1 MAGALEPHM
10 PEPPKTNEKAELITW
25 AVVVGLVVAF
35 FVAIPVALGLAV
47 WYPLRNRIH
56 RGEAAIFLAT
66 GLLGTVIAWRSVGG
80 PYVGWLFTLVTGNGN
95 RLDLPWV
102 SLLLWTLVT
111 VGALALLHRSPIAMR
126 VEAKVLRRSGE
137 ESVMPSEEERKRAKV
152 TAPPQMT
159 VSADSHSIR
168 NPSKFGTRAI
178 PIGTEI
184 SGKPYEL
191 HEEEF
196 KTHGV
201 VLGSTGA
208 GKTETIKTLI
218 GGLADI
224 GYAVIMVDLKE
235 DTAEG
240 GLREF
245 CDHYAA
251 AHAQPYQQIALSDP
265 NPTYWFN
272 PLYKMST
279 DEAINTIVSLQEFDD
294 GFWQAIN
301 RTMIGQICTLVSD
314 AHQVDPT
321 RFPPPDML
329 TIGRI
334 FRSSSLASATKEM
347 RAAVLASM
355 PARTKDD
362 FMALSSPSPDE
373 AKSASGLGA
382 RIVNTYESE
391 AGRSVLR
398 SGGDREVLDVTRP
411 GITYI
416 GLNTL
421 GLSELARVVSTSVLM
436 RVATYAGARTTGA
449 VKGAGESRIAVVID
463 EANFID
469 RIQIQNLLSRCRSAG
484 ISVWLCTQSPLD
496 WEEDWPKITSNV
508 NVGIIMLQ
516 GNEESAEL
524 CADFIGKRKMST
536 LLSQVRDGQVTESG
550 TMRES
555 VEHFVSAQEL
565 RNLRVGESVVTVT
578 RPEPRRTFV
587 RIFRRPASAQ
597 AGR

>member
-1 MAGALEPHM
+1 M
-10 PEPPKTNEKAELITW
+10 PEPAKKNEKAELITW
-25 AVVVGLVVAF
+25 AVVVGLVMAF
-35 FVAIPVALGLAV
+35 FLAIPVALGAAL
-47 WYPLRNRIH
+47 WWPLRNRI
-56 RGEAAIFLAT
+56 RRSEAAIALAA
-66 GLLGTVIAWRSVGG
+66 GLLGTIIAWGSVGG
-80 PYVGWLFTLVTGNGN
+80 PYVGWLFILVTGNGD
-95 RLDLPWV
+95 RMAVPWL
-102 SLLLWTLVT
+102 SLLLWTLVV
-111 VGALALLHRSPIAMR
+111 VGALGLLHRTPIAQR
-126 VEAKVLRRSGE
+126 VEAKVRRRSD
-137 ESVMPSEEERKRAKV
+137 SDAVMPTEEERRRAKV
-152 TAPPQMT
+152 TPPPSMT

-184 SGKPYEL
+184 NGKPYEL

-240 GLREF
+240 GLRHF
-245 CDHYAA
+245 CDEYAA
-251 AHAQPYQQIALSDP
+251 SHALPYQQIALSDP
-265 NPTYWFN
+265 NPSYWFN
-272 PLYKMST
+272 PLFKMST
-279 DEAINTIVSLQEFDD
+279 DEAINTIVSLQDFDD
-294 GFWQAIN
+294 GYWQAIN
-301 RTMIGQICTLVSD
+301 RTMIGQICTLVAD
-314 AHQVDPT
+314 AHRVDPG

-334 FRSSSLASATKEM
+334 FRSPSIAAATKEM
-347 RAAVLASM
+347 RAAVLANM
-355 PARTKDD
+355 PARTKED
-362 FMALSSPSPDE
+362 FLALSNPSQDE
-373 AKSASGLGA
+373 AKSAGGLGA

-391 AGRSVLR
+391 AGRQVLR
-398 SGGDREVLDVTRP
+398 AGAERQVLDVTMA

-449 VKGAGESRIAVVID
+449 VKGAADSRIAVVID

-469 RIQIQNLLSRCRSAG
+469 RIHVQNLLSRCRSAG

-508 NVGIIMLQ
+508 NVGVIMLQ

-524 CADFIGKRKMST
+524 CADFIGKRKVST
-536 LLSQVRDGQVTESG
+536 LLSQVRDGEVTESG
-550 TMRES
+550 TMRDS
-555 VEHFVSAQEL
+555 VEHFVTPQEL

-587 RIFRRPASAQ
+587 RIFRRPATAQ